1 MVDAVGGRIITV
13 AAVSNRDL
21 KREDDCPRHARERER
36 ERERKREQKYNNNN
50 NKERSEFRDASA
62 RTRSM
67 HESTSRPIV
76 CLSGV
81 VRFSK
86 EGNFGVDKR
95 NAKRHISFFQ
105 QVG

>member
-81 VRFSK
+81 VKRFLLRGIFCTRK
-86 EGNFGVDKR
+86 FIWVRLN
-95 NAKRHISFFQ
+95 
-105 QVG
+105 

>member
-50 NKERSEFRDASA
+50 KERSEFRDASA

-81 VRFSK
+81 VKRFLLRGIFCTRK
-86 EGNFGVDKR
+86 FIWVRLN
-95 NAKRHISFFQ
+95 
-105 QVG
+105 